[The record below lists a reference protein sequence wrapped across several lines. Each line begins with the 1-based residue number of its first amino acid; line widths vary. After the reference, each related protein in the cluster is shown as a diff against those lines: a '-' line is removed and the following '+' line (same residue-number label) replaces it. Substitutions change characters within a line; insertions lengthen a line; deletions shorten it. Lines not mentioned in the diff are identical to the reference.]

1 MYYKFLMDKA
11 TSSSNKNTVYILVS
25 LVMGIIVGFL
35 YLGFEWLVN
44 NGSNWLWNDLVQS
57 DTYRWRVIP
66 LAIVMSIALTGTIV
80 ALGKKRVLKPSSGL
94 LDELSEIKKT
104 SIKDITIVL
113 IIGALSL
120 LAGAS
125 LGPEASLVAASMG
138 TAAWLS
144 GRLNAL
150 KQPVAFVL
158 SISSIGAL
166 LAAFFN
172 SLLPVFIPILL
183 LKQKNKLNAINA
195 LIVILSGVSAWSVVR
210 LIKDSA
216 YIQIPVSSSISIS
229 NVAIAAL
236 LGFLSIALTV
246 CIKWTIEK
254 MFPLIHKLNAK
265 LPWLLS
271 ASIFG
276 LVLGLLYFIGGQSV
290 QFSGSEGLKLL
301 SENVAQYSAMA
312 LLGLILV
319 KLLSTSW
326 SITTGYRGGLVFPSI
341 YMGVAL
347 SLATGALLS
356 LSKSDQAGAVIGAVT
371 GVLMGMI
378 NPIVSIIL
386 ALALF
391 PSSLMVVVASGALG
405 ALIGL
410 KLFAKLVQPKK
421 P

>member
-1 MYYKFLMDKA
+1 MNKVKA
-11 TSSSNKNTVYILVS
+11 HSNRNIVFVFISV
-25 LVMGIIVGFL
+25 VMGTIVGFL

-301 SENVAQYSAMA
+301 SENVAQYSTMA

>member
-1 MYYKFLMDKA
+1 MNKVRA
-11 TSSSNKNTVYILVS
+11 HSNRNIVFVFISVA
-25 LVMGIIVGFL
+25 MGIIVGFL

-120 LAGAS
+120 IAGAS

-172 SLLPVFIPILL
+172 SLMPVFIPILL

-195 LIVILSGVSAWSVVR
+195 LIVILSGFSAWSVVH

-326 SITTGYRGGLVFPSI
+326 SITTGYRGGIVFPSI

>member
-1 MYYKFLMDKA
+1 MNKVKA
-11 TSSSNKNTVYILVS
+11 HSNRNIVFVFISV
-25 LVMGIIVGFL
+25 VMGTIVGFL

>member
-1 MYYKFLMDKA
+1 MNKVKA
-11 TSSSNKNTVYILVS
+11 HSNRNIVFVFISV
-25 LVMGIIVGFL
+25 VMGTIVGFL

-195 LIVILSGVSAWSVVR
+195 LIVILSGVSAWCVVR

>member
-1 MYYKFLMDKA
+1 MDKA

>member
-1 MYYKFLMDKA
+1 MNKVRA
-11 TSSSNKNTVYILVS
+11 HSNRNIVFVFISVA
-25 LVMGIIVGFL
+25 MGIIVGFL

-120 LAGAS
+120 IAGAS

-195 LIVILSGVSAWSVVR
+195 LIVILSGFSAWSVVH

-326 SITTGYRGGLVFPSI
+326 SITTGYRGGIVFPSI

-391 PSSLMVVVASGALG
+391 PSSLIVVVASGALG

>member
-1 MYYKFLMDKA
+1 
-11 TSSSNKNTVYILVS
+11 
-25 LVMGIIVGFL
+25 
-35 YLGFEWLVN
+35 
-44 NGSNWLWNDLVQS
+44 
-57 DTYRWRVIP
+57 
-66 LAIVMSIALTGTIV
+66 
-80 ALGKKRVLKPSSGL
+80 
-94 LDELSEIKKT
+94 
-104 SIKDITIVL
+104 
-113 IIGALSL
+113 
-120 LAGAS
+120 
-125 LGPEASLVAASMG
+125 
-138 TAAWLS
+138 
-144 GRLNAL
+144 
-150 KQPVAFVL
+150 
-158 SISSIGAL
+158 
-166 LAAFFN
+166 
-172 SLLPVFIPILL
+172 
-183 LKQKNKLNAINA
+183 
-195 LIVILSGVSAWSVVR
+195 
-210 LIKDSA
+210 
-216 YIQIPVSSSISIS
+216 
-229 NVAIAAL
+229 
-236 LGFLSIALTV
+236 
-246 CIKWTIEK
+246 

-326 SITTGYRGGLVFPSI
+326 SITTGYRGGIVFPSI

-391 PSSLMVVVASGALG
+391 PSSLIVVVASGALG

>member
-1 MYYKFLMDKA
+1 MNKVKA
-11 TSSSNKNTVYILVS
+11 HSNRNIVFVFISV
-25 LVMGIIVGFL
+25 VMGTIVGFL

-254 MFPLIHKLNAK
+254 MFPLIHK
-265 LPWLLS
+265 
-271 ASIFG
+271 F
-276 LVLGLLYFIGGQSV
+276 
-290 QFSGSEGLKLL
+290 E
-301 SENVAQYSAMA
+301 
-312 LLGLILV
+312 
-319 KLLSTSW
+319 
-326 SITTGYRGGLVFPSI
+326 
-341 YMGVAL
+341 AL
-347 SLATGALLS
+347 SSQGS
-356 LSKSDQAGAVIGAVT
+356 
-371 GVLMGMI
+371 
-378 NPIVSIIL
+378 
-386 ALALF
+386 
-391 PSSLMVVVASGALG
+391 
-405 ALIGL
+405 
-410 KLFAKLVQPKK
+410 FAFNLCKNVPTYT
-421 P
+421 